1 MTGSA
6 SASKAPAGGVA
17 LVRKAASKPFV
28 AALFVL
34 GIVVLWFCYLG
45 TPWSR
50 VPGFADWIG
59 AQNARITSN
68 MVAVGTEGRG
78 AQLLNLEAPR
88 TPDEWI
94 LYHGHPPTLD
104 LMTSLAFR
112 VTSSRH
118 VAVQRALPLLAALAS
133 IVLLFLLARR
143 LGVDAWTA
151 VGFFVAYPLVGAHG
165 INFSYEPLCLA
176 ALLGLVLLFA
186 KGWRYR
192 LLPLFFVFGLL
203 DFPVL
208 YLGPHL
214 ALVHVVR
221 ERSRGSLVFVGAFGL
236 ACVLSL
242 GLTLAHVV
250 WSGQAAG
257 TPGQDV
263 VQKILRSFA
272 PKRGFEPAWGTY
284 FEAWVRALV
293 DGLAW
298 PGLVLAVLALLWLAL
313 HGRRGSAAYE
323 RRLGFG
329 PGFGIGAFAFV
340 GVLHCA
346 LFRAHFVLHDFWAFY
361 LTPAAA
367 LASAAFAQR
376 LTTLLRVAL
385 LLVVGG
391 FGFAGSLAVWQ
402 ERAAPPVREVAGD
415 LAALADEAT
424 VFHQLRAPAG
434 WAIENERGHPV
445 YEGMDLV
452 LHLSKVASE
461 DAGQQAEGLAGYRRY
476 IDNLAGARGDLSRPQ
491 RAFLYVERE
500 EPGDAGILRTL
511 LTADAGAE
519 QVGPSGARYRF
530 FDLDSHFFDPRRFPA
545 FARVSDVTGARLGQR
560 AALLAGLDE
569 LRKAFDERG
578 LGRDFAFFD
587 GTEAEGDSMEVFRGM
602 RFRQAGPSE
611 WAARLANRGASEL
624 PIVSVADD
632 DRELEVAGRASQGLV
647 RVASS
652 RARFLVLLQFP

>member
-1 MTGSA
+1 
-6 SASKAPAGGVA
+6 
-17 LVRKAASKPFV
+17 L
-28 AALFVL
+28 
-34 GIVVLWFCYLG
+34 
-45 TPWSR
+45 
-50 VPGFADWIG
+50 
-59 AQNARITSN
+59 
-68 MVAVGTEGRG
+68 
-78 AQLLNLEAPR
+78 
-88 TPDEWI
+88 
-94 LYHGHPPTLD
+94 
-104 LMTSLAFR
+104 
-112 VTSSRH
+112 
-118 VAVQRALPLLAALAS
+118 
-133 IVLLFLLARR
+133 
-143 LGVDAWTA
+143 
-151 VGFFVAYPLVGAHG
+151 
-165 INFSYEPLCLA
+165 
-176 ALLGLVLLFA
+176 
-186 KGWRYR
+186 
-192 LLPLFFVFGLL
+192 
-203 DFPVL
+203 
-208 YLGPHL
+208 
-214 ALVHVVR
+214 
-221 ERSRGSLVFVGAFGL
+221 GL

-434 WAIENERGHPV
+434 WPSRTSVAIR
-445 YEGMDLV
+445 
-452 LHLSKVASE
+452 STKAWTSSCTC
-461 DAGQQAEGLAGYRRY
+461 RRWR
-476 IDNLAGARGDLSRPQ
+476 ARTRVSRP
-491 RAFLYVERE
+491 R
-500 EPGDAGILRTL
+500 
-511 LTADAGAE
+511 
-519 QVGPSGARYRF
+519 
-530 FDLDSHFFDPRRFPA
+530 
-545 FARVSDVTGARLGQR
+545 
-560 AALLAGLDE
+560 ALLATG
-569 LRKAFDERG
+569 ATSTTSPARG
-578 LGRDFAFFD
+578 GTSRGR
-587 GTEAEGDSMEVFRGM
+587 S
-602 RFRQAGPSE
+602 
-611 WAARLANRGASEL
+611 
-624 PIVSVADD
+624 
-632 DRELEVAGRASQGLV
+632 
-647 RVASS
+647 
-652 RARFLVLLQFP
+652 ARFSTSSAKSQATPASCGRC